1 MSQEESQSKHKC
13 RHHGHQASSGL
24 YGLGFLGALVYYIQH
39 ADSFVSGLI
48 GFLQALVWPAILVYK
63 ILERLA
69 DIIEK

>member
-13 RHHGHQASSGL
+13 WHHGHQASGGL